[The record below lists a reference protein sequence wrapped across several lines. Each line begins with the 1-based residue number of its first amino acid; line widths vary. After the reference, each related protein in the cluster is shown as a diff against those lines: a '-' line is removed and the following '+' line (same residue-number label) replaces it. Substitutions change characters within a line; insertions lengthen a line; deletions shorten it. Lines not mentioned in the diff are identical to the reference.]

1 MANTIAREMNA
12 PQIIKNQVKEWL
24 AVHRG
29 HGVSDVF
36 IEELCIVDKS
46 NRADLVH
53 ANGSLLGFE
62 IKSANDTLARWEKQC
77 VAYAMVF
84 DEVWLCCHA
93 RHVQKAFEV
102 SAPYVGLMGVDD
114 HGGLIVLRHA
124 KVNKHVDVHAVS
136 GLLWRSEIDSL
147 LHRHGLAVDRK
158 EKIGAARTRCC
169 ANLPPSIIRAEV
181 LLRLK
186 QRYSGDHSSSAASLT
201 EPGVNPPLSM

>member
-1 MANTIAREMNA
+1 
-12 PQIIKNQVKEWL
+12 
-24 AVHRG
+24 
-29 HGVSDVF
+29 VSDVF

-62 IKSANDTLARWEKQC
+62 IKSANDTLARWEKQSA
-77 VAYAMVF
+77 AYAMIF

-114 HGGLIVLRHA
+114 HGGLIVLRPA
-124 KVNKHVDVHAVS
+124 KLNKHVNVHAVS
-136 GLLWRSEIDSL
+136 GLLWRSEIDDL
-147 LHRHGLAVDRK
+147 LHRHGLIVDRK
-158 EKIGAARTRCC
+158 EKIDAARARCC
-169 ANLPPSIIRAEV
+169 ANLPFSAIREEV

-186 QRYSGDHSSSAASLT
+186 QRYGGIHSSSAASLT
-201 EPGVNPPLSM
+201 APGANPPLSM